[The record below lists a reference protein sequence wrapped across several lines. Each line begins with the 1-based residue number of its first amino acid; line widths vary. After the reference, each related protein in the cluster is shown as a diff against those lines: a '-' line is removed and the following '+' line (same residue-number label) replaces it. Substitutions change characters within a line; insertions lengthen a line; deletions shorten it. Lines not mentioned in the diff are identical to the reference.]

1 VVLAVKAVKPSSGE
15 MESARARVRSAL
27 QSSEALLEK
36 QEDYEVWMGYANQ
49 VSAEAWSPDRLR
61 VEFGE
66 DKDRLEGVVAAAY
79 YRSWFL
85 ESVKPDFQ
93 WQELLRTGGGLHFAE
108 QAVDWEADTDP
119 SVEDRDI
126 PIEALGND
134 MHEPG
139 DFLRRH
145 GYTVA
150 HLAVER
156 SLRIHDLNELPGLER
171 DDVVSAVRAVSG

>member
-1 VVLAVKAVKPSSGE
+1 
-15 MESARARVRSAL
+15 MESARARVRSVL
-27 QSSEALLEK
+27 QSSEVVLEK
-36 QEDYEVWMGYANQ
+36 QEDYEVWMGYAGQ
-49 VSAEAWSPDRLR
+49 VSAEAWSADRLR

-66 DKDRLEGVVAAAY
+66 DEDRLGGVVAAAY

-85 ESVKPDFQ
+85 ESVEPDFQ

-126 PIEALGND
+126 PIEALGNGV
-134 MHEPG
+134 HETG
-139 DFLRRH
+139 DFFRRH

-150 HLAVER
+150 YLAVER
-156 SLRIHDLNELPGLER
+156 ALRIHDLNDLPGLER